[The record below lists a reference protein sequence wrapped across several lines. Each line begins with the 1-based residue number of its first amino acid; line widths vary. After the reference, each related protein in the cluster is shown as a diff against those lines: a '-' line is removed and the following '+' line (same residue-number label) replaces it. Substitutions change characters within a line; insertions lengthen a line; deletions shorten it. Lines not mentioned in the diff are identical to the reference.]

1 MNKKLKFSQ
10 HTQDKQINLDKMKKR
25 AILTYSL
32 SGFINYDNIKDIIH
46 SSEKRWSTETQSW
59 EHLAMS
65 KVMTKYGDNSVFI
78 FMPNKLLHVQLPI
91 HQGY

>member
-46 SSEKRWSTETQSW
+46 SSEKR
-59 EHLAMS
+59 
-65 KVMTKYGDNSVFI
+65 
-78 FMPNKLLHVQLPI
+78 
-91 HQGY
+91 